1 MKAELYTPIKRKI
14 KVLMHAST
22 EYIGLRVV
30 FMKNIEPRKELMET
44 RITNGRKKL
53 PLTKLIGLF
62 SRWTTSHAFTGL
74 IKKYLVR
81 LYKNLKSMYP
91 LRM

>member
-1 MKAELYTPIKRKI
+1 
-14 KVLMHAST
+14 MHTST

-30 FMKNIEPRKELMET
+30 FIKNIEPRKELIET
-44 RITNGRKKL
+44 RITSGRKKL
-53 PLTKLIGLF
+53 PLTYLIGLF
-62 SRWTTSHAFTGL
+62 SRWTTSHALRGL
-74 IKKYLVR
+74 NIKYFVR